1 MDRRR
6 ALLTALLAT
15 SSVFAGCTTTLG
27 GGGTPTPTHAS
38 TPGTPFGTPT
48 PTPFGTPTPT
58 PFGTP
63 TATPG
68 ECDAVEQDPVDP
80 FREDVEPSELP
91 DSPEEWNRSSVEEYV
106 VAFERAW
113 SRNGALRTT
122 STNVEV
128 IVGDVSV
135 ERSGDEWVVELTSRT
150 NTWAQGRATGTA
162 TATVVHGDGAKVP
175 VTYRLTDR
183 ALYREEGRIGGTPSS
198 SVTSTPER
206 LAERPVACF
215 GAE

>member
-6 ALLTALLAT
+6 VLLTALLAA

-38 TPGTPFGTPT
+38 TPGTPAETPTSTPGGTPT
-48 PTPFGTPTPT
+48 ATPS
-58 PFGTP
+58 
-63 TATPG
+63 ATPG
-68 ECDAVEQDPVDP
+68 ECDAVEQHPVDP

-91 DSPEEWNRSSVEEYV
+91 EPPEEWNQSSVEEYV

-113 SRNGALRTT
+113 SRNAALRTT

-128 IVGDVSV
+128 IVGEVAV
-135 ERSGDEWVVELTSRT
+135 GRSGDAWVVELTSRT

-162 TATVVHGDGAKVP
+162 TATVVHGDGANVP

-183 ALYREEGRIGGTPSS
+183 ALYREERRIGGTPSS

-206 LAERPVACF
+206 FAERPVVCF
-215 GAE
+215 GAN